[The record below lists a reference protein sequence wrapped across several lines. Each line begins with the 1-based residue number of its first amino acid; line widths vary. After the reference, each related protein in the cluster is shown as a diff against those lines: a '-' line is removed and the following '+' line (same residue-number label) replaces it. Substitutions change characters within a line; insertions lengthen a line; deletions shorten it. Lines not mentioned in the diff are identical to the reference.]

1 MVPGLCFILRYF
13 DKVDECLKHALERTE
28 APRATAGTHSAGMEK
43 EGMSKKESMFS
54 SP

>member
-13 DKVDECLKHALERTE
+13 DKVGECLKHAVERTE
-28 APRATAGTHSAGMEK
+28 ASQATAGMHSAGMEK
-43 EGMSKKESMFS
+43 EGMSKKESVFS